1 VYTVATPPTLG
12 TLSASTFTQADID
25 NRLVHY
31 TNTTSGTADSIGLS
45 VGNGSTTKT
54 LTYPVT
60 IVSSVGGD
68 ADRDGLSDALESL
81 LGTNP
86 NSKDSDGDGIEDGV
100 EVGIGTNPN
109 SNTSP
114 GSNTDSDNDLIPD
127 AFDASPSN
135 ADANGDR
142 FRDGYALARTG
153 RVNGAVTLGN
163 VNGSGGVDFADGL
176 LILRSFVNLVVL
188 PPDVDQDVNRDGF
201 IDNAD
206 GAIIINWFLNNI
218 PLLPFP
224 K

>member
-1 VYTVATPPTLG
+1 V
-12 TLSASTFTQADID
+12 
-25 NRLVHY
+25 
-31 TNTTSGTADSIGLS
+31 GLS
-45 VGNGSTTKT
+45 VDNGFSTRT
-54 LTYPVT
+54 LTHSIT
-60 IVSSVGGD
+60 IATGRADV
-68 ADRDGLSDALESL
+68 DRDGLPDALESL

-201 IDNAD
+201 IDNVD
-206 GAIIINWFLNNI
+206 GSIIINWFLNNI